1 MNLAAALIDL
11 APPADASSP
20 EERALRVR
28 AMEVLFE
35 ELQTLAR
42 GIASFRD
49 PEDIASEVLC
59 RLTLTGPRRGREM
72 PASEAAARQY
82 LRQALR
88 HRAIDVQRRA
98 KRHEGLPPD
107 DELPPAPDASHP
119 APADDELRVLTEA
132 RRALYTRALPAIA
145 RNGDGRFD
153 GAGFAA
159 TILEMRALFREETT
173 IEQLLMRT
181 DRRVTSAGRNRLY
194 KRHERARA
202 RLLVEL
208 PQWLAAGDLDP
219 IVDTAVRAV
228 AQTELAPRVQRRG
241 VGA

>member
-1 MNLAAALIDL
+1 MTLADALIDL
-11 APPADASSP
+11 APPSDASSP
-20 EERALRVR
+20 EERSRRVR

-35 ELQTLAR
+35 ELQALAR
-42 GIASFRD
+42 VLGSFRD
-49 PEDIASEVLC
+49 PEDVASDVLC
-59 RLTLTGPRRGREM
+59 RLTLTGPRRGRDM
-72 PASEAAARQY
+72 PTSDAAARQY

-88 HRAIDVQRRA
+88 HRAIDLHRRA
-98 KRHEGLPPD
+98 KRHEELPAD
-107 DELPPAPDASHP
+107 DRLPPAFESREA
-119 APADDELRVLTEA
+119 APDELHVLTEA

-145 RNGDGRFD
+145 RNGGGRFD

-173 IEQLLMRT
+173 IERLLMKT
-181 DRRVTSAGRNRLY
+181 DSRVTSAGRNRLY

-208 PQWLAAGDLDP
+208 PQWLAAGHLDP
-219 IVDTAVRAV
+219 LVDIAVRAV

-241 VGA
+241 TDA

>member
-20 EERALRVR
+20 EERALRVH
-28 AMEVLFE
+28 AMETLFE
-35 ELQTLAR
+35 ELQGLAR
-42 GIASFRD
+42 GLASLRD
-49 PEDIASEVLC
+49 PRDVASDVLC
-59 RLTLTGPRRGREM
+59 RLTLTGPRRGRDM
-72 PASEAAARQY
+72 PVSEAATRQY
-82 LRQALR
+82 LREVLR
-88 HRAIDVQRRA
+88 HRVIDVHRRA
-98 KRHEGLPPD
+98 TRH
-107 DELPPAPDASHP
+107 DELADDHLLPAPESSRPAS
-119 APADDELRVLTEA
+119 AAEELRVLTEA
-132 RRALYTRALPAIA
+132 RRALYSRALPAIA

-159 TILEMRALFREETT
+159 TILEMRALFRDETT

-208 PQWLAAGDLDP
+208 PQWLASGRLDP
-219 IVDTAVRAV
+219 VVDAAVRVV
-228 AQTELAPRVQRRG
+228 AQTELAPRVPRRG
-241 VGA
+241 AEA